1 MELSEPRPT
10 VYEICVEGV
19 LDPWW
24 SKRLGAVSIDSVAQG
39 ETGAL
44 TVLSGEVF
52 DQATLF
58 GLLLAL
64 YDLKLPLVS
73 VRRLPGG

>member
-1 MELSEPRPT
+1 MELAEKKPT
-10 VYEICVEGV
+10 VYEICVEGI
-19 LDPWW
+19 LEPWW
-24 SKRLGAVSIDSVAQG
+24 SKRLGAVSVHSVAEDEMG
-39 ETGAL
+39 IL
-44 TVLSGEVF
+44 TVLSGEIF

-73 VRRLPGG
+73 VKRLERA